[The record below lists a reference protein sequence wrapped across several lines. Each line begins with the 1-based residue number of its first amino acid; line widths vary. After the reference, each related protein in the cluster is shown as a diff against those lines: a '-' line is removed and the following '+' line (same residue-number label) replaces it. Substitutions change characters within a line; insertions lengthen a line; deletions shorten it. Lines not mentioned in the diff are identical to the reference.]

1 MFVTEK
7 LKSFSWVNVGNPD
20 HEDFEKLQTEYKID
34 EDTISDI
41 LDPDEQPRIEVEDD
55 YKVIIVRFPIINRE
69 TDTLWH
75 TEPLSIIYSPSRVIT
90 VCRKRCDLL
99 DKIKK
104 DEKTTREEFI
114 LNIICYIAESYLRL
128 LKELNK
134 RVLESK
140 QALLERVR
148 RRNLLALLEVENSY
162 TLYMAGIK
170 GNVAVLDKL
179 EKMRGFVKTEDA
191 EDLLEDARIELAQ
204 ATEVVTS
211 YSKML
216 KSIKETFESV
226 INMDSN
232 MYVNRLTMWS
242 IILAVPTVVV
252 GFYGM
257 NMKLPF
263 AEYEQTASTILIA
276 IMILLLGFAMFNLM
290 RRRVV

>member
-7 LKSFSWVNVGNPD
+7 LKTFSWVNIGNPD
-20 HEDFEKLQTEYKID
+20 HDDFERLQTEYKID

-41 LDPDEQPRIEVEDD
+41 LDPDEQPRFEVEDD

-75 TEPLSIIYSPSRVIT
+75 TEPLSIIYSSNRVIT

-104 DEKTTREEFI
+104 SEKTSREEFV
-114 LNIICYIAESYLRL
+114 LNIIYYIAESYLRF

-134 RVLESK
+134 RVLASK
-140 QALLERVR
+140 KMLQERVR
-148 RRNLLALLEVENSY
+148 KSELMSLLEVENSY
-162 TLYMAGIK
+162 TLYMASLK

-179 EKMRGFVKTEDA
+179 EKVRGFVKTDECKELA
-191 EDLLEDARIELAQ
+191 EDARIELLQ
-204 ATEVVTS
+204 GVEVVTS

-232 MYVNRLTMWS
+232 TYINRLTMWN
-242 IILAVPTVVV
+242 IILVVPTVVV
-252 GFYGM
+252 GYYGM

-263 AEYEQTASTILIA
+263 ADSDQTSIA
-276 IMILLLGFAMFNLM
+276 IFVLIMILLLGFAMFSLI
-290 RRRVV
+290 RRRIV

>member
-7 LKSFSWVNVGNPD
+7 LKTFSWVNVGNPD

-41 LDPDEQPRIEVEDD
+41 LDPDEQPRFEVEDD

-75 TEPLSIIYSPSRVIT
+75 TEPLSIIYSANRVIT

-99 DKIKK
+99 DKIKR
-104 DEKTTREEFI
+104 DEKTSREEFI
-114 LNIICYIAESYLRL
+114 LNIIYYIAESYLRS

-134 RVLESK
+134 RVIESK
-140 QALLERVR
+140 KVLLERIR
-148 RRNLLALLEVENSY
+148 KKELLALLEVENSY
-162 TLYMAGIK
+162 TLYMAGLK

-179 EKMRGFVKTEDA
+179 EKVRGFVKTE
-191 EDLLEDARIELAQ
+191 ETKELSEDARIELSQ
-204 ATEVVTS
+204 GIEVVTS
-211 YSKML
+211 YGKML

-232 MYVNRLTMWS
+232 TYINRLTMWN
-242 IILAVPTVVV
+242 IILVVPTVVV
-252 GFYGM
+252 GYYGM

-263 AEYEQTASTILIA
+263 AENEETATAIFVL
-276 IMILLLGFAMFNLM
+276 IMILLLGFAMFSLI
-290 RRRVV
+290 RRRVM

>member
-7 LKSFSWVNVGNPD
+7 LKTFSWVNVGNPD
-20 HEDFEKLQTEYKID
+20 HEDFDKLQTKYKID
-34 EDTISDI
+34 EDTIFDI

-75 TEPLSIIYSPSRVIT
+75 TEPLSIIYSTNRVIT
-90 VCRKRCDLL
+90 VCRKRCDIL
-99 DKIKK
+99 DKIKR
-104 DEKTTREEFI
+104 DEKTSREEFI
-114 LNIICYIAESYLRL
+114 LNIIYYIAESYLRF

-140 QALLERVR
+140 KVLQERIR
-148 RRNLLALLEVENSY
+148 KKELMALLEVENSY

-191 EDLLEDARIELAQ
+191 QEVAEDARIELAQ

-232 MYVNRLTMWS
+232 TYINRLTMWN
-242 IILAVPTVVV
+242 IILIAPTIVV

-263 AEYEQTASTILIA
+263 AEYDSAAWVVLASIV
-276 IMILLLGFAMFNLM
+276 ILLMGYAVFSVM
-290 RRRVV
+290 RKHNI

>member
-7 LKSFSWVNVGNPD
+7 LKTFSWVNVGNPD

-41 LDPDEQPRIEVEDD
+41 LDPDEQPRFEVEDD

-69 TDTLWH
+69 MDTLWH
-75 TEPLSIIYSPSRVIT
+75 TEPLSIIYSVNRVIT

-99 DKIKK
+99 DKLKK
-104 DEKTTREEFI
+104 DDKTSREEFI
-114 LNIICYIAESYLRL
+114 LNIIYYIAESYLRS

-134 RVLESK
+134 RVMESK
-140 QALLERVR
+140 KVLLERIR
-148 RRNLLALLEVENSY
+148 KKELLALLEVENSY
-162 TLYMAGIK
+162 TLYMAGLK

-179 EKMRGFVKTEDA
+179 EKVRGFVKTE
-191 EDLLEDARIELAQ
+191 ETKELSEDARIELSQ
-204 ATEVVTS
+204 GIEVVTS

-232 MYVNRLTMWS
+232 TYINRLTMWN
-242 IILAVPTVVV
+242 IILVVPTVIV
-252 GFYGM
+252 GYYGM
-257 NMKLPF
+257 NVRLPF
-263 AEYEQTASTILIA
+263 ADNAQIATAIFVLI
-276 IMILLLGFAMFNLM
+276 MVLLLGFAMFSLI
-290 RRRVV
+290 RRRVF